1 MSTKTKQ
8 AELENSSNANTN
20 KKSSGGADN
29 KDAWSCSSNGGSLSL
44 KGITQVVYI
53 CQGLSFLFGI
63 TAVAGVFINYLKRN
77 EVKDSWLESHFTW
90 QLRTFW
96 FGLGAAVVG
105 FFLTIVIIGFLI
117 LAANL
122 VWIIYRVVKGW
133 LLLCEDKPIENS
145 NAFI

>member
-1 MSTKTKQ
+1 MIAKTKQ
-8 AELENSSNANTN
+8 TELDNSSNTNTN
-20 KKSSGGADN
+20 KKSSSSIN
-29 KDAWSCSSNGGSLSL
+29 KDSWRCPPNGGSLSL
-44 KGITQVVYI
+44 KGITQAVYI